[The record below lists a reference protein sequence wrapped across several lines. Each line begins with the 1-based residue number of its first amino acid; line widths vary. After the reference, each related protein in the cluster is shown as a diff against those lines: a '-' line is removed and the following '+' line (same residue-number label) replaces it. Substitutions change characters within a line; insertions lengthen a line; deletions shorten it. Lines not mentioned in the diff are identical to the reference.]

1 MPKTI
6 INYDNTIIYKIVCND
21 LNITDCYV
29 GHTTNFIKRK
39 QQHKDACSNPNN
51 KSYIFRMYQEMR
63 KNGGW
68 DEWVMIEVEK
78 YPCNDRNEA
87 TARERHWYE
96 QLNSSL
102 NRATPGR
109 TRAERVAANLDLII
123 EKRKEYYRSN
133 AIEIKE
139 KKKQYREN
147 NKEIIKAK
155 KTEKITCICGS
166 EIAAGYKHEHIKTMK
181 HKQYLESIEN
191 I

>member
-78 YPCNDRNEA
+78 YVLCKDKLEA
-87 TARERHWYE
+87 LARERYYYE
-96 QLNSSL
+96 QLNADL
-102 NRATPGR
+102 NHQCPGR
-109 TRAERVAANLDLII
+109 TQ
-123 EKRKEYYRSN
+123 KEYIN
-133 AIEIKE
+133 D
-139 KKKQYREN
+139 
-147 NKEIIKAK
+147 NKDIITMKAK
-155 KTEKITCICGS
+155 EYRIKNTK
-166 EIAAGYKHEHIKTMK
+166 AGCKVTR
-181 HKQYLESIEN
+181 Q
-191 I
+191 